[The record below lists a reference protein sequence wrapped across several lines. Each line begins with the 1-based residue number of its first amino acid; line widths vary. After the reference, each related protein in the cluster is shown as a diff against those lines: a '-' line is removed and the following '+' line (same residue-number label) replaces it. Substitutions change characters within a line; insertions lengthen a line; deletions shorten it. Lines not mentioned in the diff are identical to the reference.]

1 MQKQSYAGIDLHS
14 NNLVVAIVDS
24 SGKRLN
30 HRRLSCSMSE
40 VLEYLNQNALGTIK
54 EIAVESTFN
63 WYWLVDGLKD
73 AGYIVKLAN
82 PAGMSQYNGLKCADD
97 KSDAYFIAELLRLGI
112 LPCGTILEPEARAVR
127 DLLRR
132 RQLLVRKRT
141 SLILALKNQYIRT
154 HGQNVSLARVKS
166 SSPEEMAGLF
176 EDRHE
181 RLAAE
186 ITKEEIEHLDGNIKR
201 IEKACW
207 KQAQKVQGYQSLN
220 TLPGIGQ
227 VLSGVISLETAD
239 ISRFSSPEEY
249 ASYCRTVAAT
259 RTSNGKSKGENN
271 AKCGNKYLAWAF
283 VEAANLARRYDE
295 DARRWFDRKA
305 AKKSKIIATKAL
317 ACKLS
322 KAAWHLMR
330 NGGSYDA
337 VRLFGTT

>member
-1 MQKQSYAGIDLHS
+1 MRKQLYAGIDLHS
-14 NNLVVAIVDS
+14 NNLVVATVDQ
-24 SGKRLN
+24 SGKRLG
-30 HRRLSCSMSE
+30 HRRLPCSLNE
-40 VLEYLNQNALGTIK
+40 VLEYLINDVPGKIK
-54 EIAVESTFN
+54 EIAVESTYN

-73 AGYIVKLAN
+73 AGYRVKLAN
-82 PAGMSQYNGLKCADD
+82 PAGMVQYNGLKAAND
-97 KSDAYFIAELLRLGI
+97 KTDAYFIAELLRLGI
-112 LPCGTILEPEARAVR
+112 MPCGTILEPSARAVR

-132 RQLLVRKRT
+132 RQLLVSKRT

-154 HGQNVSLARVKS
+154 HGQNLPLARVKS

-176 EDRHE
+176 ENCHE

-186 ITKEEIEHLDGNIKR
+186 ITKAEIDHLGGSIMR

-207 KQAQKVQGYQSLN
+207 QHAQKIQGYQSLN

-239 ISRFSSPEEY
+239 ISRFASPENY
-249 ASYCRTVAAT
+249 ASYCRTVAAKKE
-259 RTSNGKSKGENN
+259 SNGKTKGENN

-283 VEAANLARRYDE
+283 IEAANLARRYDE
-295 DARRWFDRKA
+295 NARRWFDRKA
-305 AKKSKIIATKAL
+305 AKTSKIVATKAL

-330 NGGSYDA
+330 NGGSYDP
-337 VRLFGTT
+337 VRLFGAT